1 MKKFITIVGIY
12 MLTAISVYLVH
23 NIFLVIY
30 YNINELEFDS
40 VISGIYT
47 IAGLIGVC
55 TYIIYKKKIIGDAKL
70 C

>member
-40 VISGIYT
+40 VISGKYT

-55 TYIIYKKKIIGDAKL
+55 TYIIYKKK
-70 C
+70 

>member
-47 IAGLIGVC
+47 IAGLIGVF
-55 TYIIYKKKIIGDAKL
+55 TYIIYKKK
-70 C
+70 